1 VSENSKGLTEIG
13 FEMPRMD
20 GAASATLHSFT
31 PRTRS
36 LDPGIAAGT
45 NWKLS
50 SPGGI
55 LLPDILA
62 SAGGLI
68 KGLETD
74 ALSQILKAMRP
85 EPSEAIASPGTDPI
99 TPLASRSAFR
109 ERLTA
114 MLSRPLSEIEP
125 AAVLVLDLDHYKTVN
140 QTLSLGL
147 GDKLLAAVGR
157 RINSAIG
164 ERDFAAHFGS
174 DEFAVIQLGEQPQ
187 AAAAL
192 AARLTDLIGRSY
204 IIDGQLLNI
213 GATIGIAVLP
223 AHGSNYEQIQRKA
236 NLALRCAKLEA
247 RGGFRFFADAIDEA
261 MQARRSLELDL
272 RRALALR
279 ELALV
284 YQPQYNVA
292 TKRITGFETLLR
304 WNHPTRGL
312 VSPTEFIPMAEE
324 IGLITPIGE
333 WVIRTACRD
342 AARWPEPLNVAVN
355 ISALQF
361 RSPHLATTILSGI
374 AESGLQPRRLELE
387 ITESTLLTDHQ
398 TTLDVLHQMRT
409 IGVQV
414 AMDDFGTGYSSLSY
428 LRSFPF
434 DKIKID
440 QSFVRG
446 RADDPTGDAIIRA
459 IAMLGESLGM
469 TTIAEGV
476 ETEEQ
481 FARIAADGCTDVQGF
496 LISKPMAA
504 DRVDEFLR
512 GGLRPEGQR
521 E

>member
-1 VSENSKGLTEIG
+1 MAE
-13 FEMPRMD
+13 
-20 GAASATLHSFT
+20 
-31 PRTRS
+31 
-36 LDPGIAAGT
+36 
-45 NWKLS
+45 
-50 SPGGI
+50 
-55 LLPDILA
+55 
-62 SAGGLI
+62 
-68 KGLETD
+68 
-74 ALSQILKAMRP
+74 
-85 EPSEAIASPGTDPI
+85 
-99 TPLASRSAFR
+99 
-109 ERLTA
+109 
-114 MLSRPLSEIEP
+114 
-125 AAVLVLDLDHYKTVN
+125 
-140 QTLSLGL
+140 
-147 GDKLLAAVGR
+147 
-157 RINSAIG
+157 
-164 ERDFAAHFGS
+164 
-174 DEFAVIQLGEQPQ
+174 
-187 AAAAL
+187 
-192 AARLTDLIGRSY
+192 RLTDLIGRSY

-223 AHGSNYEQIQRKA
+223 AHGSNYEQILRKA

>member
-1 VSENSKGLTEIG
+1 
-13 FEMPRMD
+13 
-20 GAASATLHSFT
+20 
-31 PRTRS
+31 
-36 LDPGIAAGT
+36 
-45 NWKLS
+45 
-50 SPGGI
+50 
-55 LLPDILA
+55 
-62 SAGGLI
+62 
-68 KGLETD
+68 
-74 ALSQILKAMRP
+74 
-85 EPSEAIASPGTDPI
+85 
-99 TPLASRSAFR
+99 
-109 ERLTA
+109 
-114 MLSRPLSEIEP
+114 
-125 AAVLVLDLDHYKTVN
+125 
-140 QTLSLGL
+140 
-147 GDKLLAAVGR
+147 
-157 RINSAIG
+157 
-164 ERDFAAHFGS
+164 
-174 DEFAVIQLGEQPQ
+174 
-187 AAAAL
+187 
-192 AARLTDLIGRSY
+192 
-204 IIDGQLLNI
+204 
-213 GATIGIAVLP
+213 
-223 AHGSNYEQIQRKA
+223 
-236 NLALRCAKLEA
+236 
-247 RGGFRFFADAIDEA
+247 
-261 MQARRSLELDL
+261 
-272 RRALALR
+272 
-279 ELALV
+279 
-284 YQPQYNVA
+284 
-292 TKRITGFETLLR
+292 
-304 WNHPTRGL
+304 
-312 VSPTEFIPMAEE
+312 MAEE